1 VASAIGEI
9 LLANREMFTLET
21 NQIQVTVIA
30 VNHNPILL
38 EGIAVLIWSQPDMQL
53 MGTADGVDSGIRLYL
68 ETRPVIAL
76 LDLDLP
82 DSSAIGAIARIR
94 AVDTKA
100 RVIGLTTYEL
110 DKSSS
115 EAFAAGV
122 VRIIATDQVCETLVD
137 LIREVADQ
145 R

>member
-1 VASAIGEI
+1 
-9 LLANREMFTLET
+9 
-21 NQIQVTVIA
+21 

-115 EAFAAGV
+115 EAFAAGAA
-122 VRIIATDQVCETLVD
+122 RIIATDQVCETLVD